1 MPLGSSNERYIEYEK
16 YFNPIIKEYKYR
28 LELLKALVEGIDYIT
43 DLKLKLAIECDIRK
57 YASNDFNCNE
67 LLEGIPNVHF
77 LKNSIPDSGFFA
89 LLDYSNLKGKSVDG
103 RTITSEIELLKYMY
117 EQEKIKIILGQS
129 ISFPNKEQLIGRV
142 TTALER
148 NELINHMGAMNK
160 CLRKLR

>member
-1 MPLGSSNERYIEYEK
+1 M
-16 YFNPIIKEYKYR
+16 
-28 LELLKALVEGIDYIT
+28 
-43 DLKLKLAIECDIRK
+43 AIECDIRK

-89 LLDYSNLKGKSVDG
+89 LLDYSNLKGKSADG